1 MDDQG
6 DDKST
11 TRPRSMKELWDDA
24 ERRFLRDT
32 GMELRSKGKTSFDEC
47 LAKIAKLQ
55 EPPGVDEPAG
65 KPSGVE
71 KAKEIGLSVLSFLK
85 LLGGVAAQAADMTF
99 PASGLVTNAVLF
111 LLDIPA
117 DLHEFHKA
125 VDGLFETLGEGLSH
139 FRIYD
144 KIEQFN
150 KIDDE
155 LIETIHRLL
164 ISFVT
169 ICGLSINLRQSGR
182 WKKFKGDAK
191 RILFRDDSGVKEEV
205 DAFNALLGTHQRV
218 QGTQTLKVVLETND
232 RVAKVLNRASET
244 NQKID
249 ELMVLV
255 VDIKDTADKRKAEEE
270 RDKTIKRIKE
280 KLELADNE
288 RDTSALRAS
297 QDMCDKLWHER
308 LPGTISWVDN
318 PDEQSEFH
326 QWAERKQTGAKP
338 LFVLIGDSN
347 TGKSVIASS
356 IINRLRYIYA
366 SSTRKL
372 EQTYIASYF
381 FPLIVAKT
389 DSEKQPIHTALRC
402 LAVQL
407 AEADDRYA
415 SNLLKDC
422 NAKQDMKSF
431 LKSATCTDLWTFLR
445 LGMPNGKTSYYFV
458 IDGLGSLP
466 DEFQSERAE
475 IFGLLDTLRSA
486 SRTVRALVTLKP
498 DKGESTFEEAS
509 YWSLQTREIGKSDIN
524 LYIESSLKDDDILQG
539 EDQYRKEKRGEIR
552 DRLFNELN
560 GNYFKVKTALEKIR
574 AIVRKTGKWED
585 IVKVLNEANED
596 EKSIS
601 AKAIR
606 ELESSLEPQEID
618 ELNELLIWTAYAKGQ
633 PFTLK
638 ELEDA
643 LLLRFKTPS
652 LLKLEKKIRGK
663 YSKIFDI
670 SGGTNVI
677 IREDILDLVRKERTS
692 QRRQDDEAKFSV
704 SITITKAN
712 LTSVQR
718 FLWNLSMKLDATQD
732 NFGFQQLGDKAT
744 MHGTIQVNEFDSYMS
759 ILNKTFA
766 LLSDEPN
773 KSIQSFT
780 AYLIAWLPD
789 HLAAL
794 RDAPTE
800 QPLTLAEKQS
810 IGDGLS
816 SLFTTGDVVEKHWS
830 NLGST
835 IWNRNKDEL
844 DIFLKWLRE
853 EEVISKL
860 GRMDRKW
867 LMEVTASQDP
877 HRALLINVMKMVA
890 KNMFTQREWDINRPY
905 FWIKDFLTWEPRDS
919 VQENEPHA
927 VGRSIHNEEQARI
940 DRLNQE
946 HKEDIPKL
954 VSAWSLEVLGIQEPD
969 NCWNERLAEI
979 YHLEGQSEKVLSL
992 LKEFPEQENPN
1003 PKALEVLA
1011 EANGLVD
1018 DEEHRI
1024 EACRVMELALDQMK
1038 KDESSDKVRMARNY
1052 RELAGWYTKLGKL
1065 DTAIDRLREA
1075 LVLDTTNYDARYEL
1089 FFAVLEKDNDEE
1101 AALKLLHELIEQPSS
1116 SDEEN
1121 GTQHGQMAKIL
1132 VNILSEGGWGARIPD
1147 GADIGFS
1154 KLFLAVHARSPE
1166 FTGLIL
1172 QELDRAIERET
1183 DERINRAL
1191 LFYTGLAISRRHF
1204 DMGTKPAVKT
1214 SVDYWTESSKTD
1226 YISWSVRASDF
1237 IASHHFDEAIQLWK
1251 ERGQNVASVASPE
1264 EHVAALEKM
1273 IATQREANLS
1283 AAKCYLAWYYT
1294 KTNQPDSA
1302 RKVMRESIDL
1312 AFDMLSDDTSANDL
1326 TAWSVVS
1333 YILMNSGHTMDAYA
1347 AFSLLVPPPRGTDM
1361 ISWVFDFEEG
1371 SPEASLA
1378 EELIKKIESAMASES
1393 AGDSEQSEDL
1403 TNFSGQVAYICYK
1416 LDEME
1421 EINPERKPTT
1431 LRIRDAIRPFQERVG
1446 SHYASNWTCDGCGVK
1461 WDLENGLSF
1470 CRCCQD
1476 VGFCDACVKKLR
1488 GEKQER
1494 LTLFIPSMRCNGGH
1508 DLLVLPPWDKE
1519 GILEALKGNVPVGG
1533 TIGDDGKRVG
1543 CEYVPINQWLGVLKS
1558 QWGYV
1563 EKEKTDS
1570 EAAASEVG
1578 EPVEEGDGKSEN
1590 ATYVEEASKVEEDV
1604 KEMENDTK
1612 GETVIAASVEVHVA
1626 G

>member
-1 MDDQG
+1 MDDKG
-6 DDKST
+6 DEKSKS
-11 TRPRSMKELWDDA
+11 RPRSMKELWDDA

-47 LAKIAKLQ
+47 LAKISKLQ

-71 KAKEIGLSVLSFLK
+71 KAKEVGLSVLSFLK

-169 ICGLSINLRQSGR
+169 VCGLSINLRQSGR

-191 RILFRDDSGVKEEV
+191 RIIFRDDSGVKEEV
-205 DAFNALLGTHQRV
+205 DTFNALLGTHQRV

-232 RVAKVLNRASET
+232 RVAKVLNKASET

-255 VDIKDTADKRKAEEE
+255 VDIKDTADKQKAEKE
-270 RDKTIKRIKE
+270 RETTIKSIKE

-297 QDMCDKLWHER
+297 QDMSDKLWHER

-356 IINRLRYIYA
+356 IINRLRNIYA
-366 SSTRKL
+366 SPTRKL

-381 FPLIVAKT
+381 FPLIVAKS
-389 DSEKQPIHTALRC
+389 DSEKRPIHTALRC

-407 AEADDRYA
+407 AEADSKYA
-415 SNLLKDC
+415 THLLKDC
-422 NAKQDMKSF
+422 NAKPDIKSF

-445 LGMPNGKTSYYFV
+445 LGMPNGKTTYYFV

-466 DEFQSERAE
+466 EEFQSDRAE
-475 IFGLLDTLRSA
+475 IFGLLDNLRTA

-509 YWSLQTREIGKSDIN
+509 YWSLQTREIGKSDIS

-552 DRLFNELN
+552 DRLFNELS

-574 AIVRKTGKWED
+574 AIVRKTGRWED
-585 IVKVLNEANED
+585 IVKVLDEANED

-606 ELESSLEPQEID
+606 DLESSLEPQEID
-618 ELNELLIWTAYAKGQ
+618 ELNELLIWTAYARGQ
-633 PFTLK
+633 PFNLN

-663 YSKIFDI
+663 YSKIFEI

-704 SITITKAN
+704 SVTITKAN

-718 FLWNLSMKLDATQD
+718 FLWNLSMKLEATQD

-759 ILNKTFA
+759 ILNKTFSV
-766 LLSDEPN
+766 LSDESN
-773 KSIQSFT
+773 QSIQSFST
-780 AYLIAWLPD
+780 YLIAWLPD

-844 DIFLKWLRE
+844 DTFLKWLRE

-860 GRMDRKW
+860 GRRDRKW
-867 LMEVTASQDP
+867 LREVTASQNP
-877 HRALLINVMKMVA
+877 YRALLMEVMKMVA
-890 KNMFTQREWDINRPY
+890 KNLFRSREWDIDRPY
-905 FWIKDFLTWEPRDS
+905 NWIRDFLTLDLRDF
-919 VQENEPHA
+919 VQEDEQNVA
-927 VGRSIHNEEQARI
+927 SQANLNEEQARI
-940 DRLNQE
+940 HRLNQE
-946 HKEDIPKL
+946 HNEDIPKL

-979 YHLEGQSEKVLSL
+979 YYVEDKSEKVIAL
-992 LKEFPEQENPN
+992 LKDVPEQDNPN
-1003 PKALEVLA
+1003 TKSLEVLA
-1011 EANGLVD
+1011 EANGRID

-1024 EACRVMELALDQMK
+1024 EACRVMELALEQHR
-1038 KDESSDKVRMARNY
+1038 KDETPEQVRMARDY
-1052 RELAGWYTKLGKL
+1052 SLLAGWYTKLSKL
-1065 DTAIDRLREA
+1065 DKTIDRLREA
-1075 LVLDTTNYDARYEL
+1075 LVLDTGNYDARYAL
-1089 FFAVLEKDNDEE
+1089 FFAVLNKDGDEE
-1101 AALKLLHELIEQPSS
+1101 EALKLLHELIEQPSRIPL
-1116 SDEEN
+1116 D
-1121 GTQHGQMAKIL
+1121 GTQYGQMTQVLLDIVSSAWGGR
-1132 VNILSEGGWGARIPD
+1132 SED
-1147 GADIGFS
+1147 GADTGFA
-1154 KLFLAVHARSPE
+1154 KLFLAVYTRAPE
-1166 FTGLIL
+1166 FAGLIL
-1172 QELDRAIERET
+1172 QELDCAIERET
-1183 DERINRAL
+1183 DERMNRAL
-1191 LFYTGLAISRRHF
+1191 LFYRGLAISPLHF
-1204 DMGTKPAVKT
+1204 NMDAKASVKL
-1214 SVDYWTESSKTD
+1214 SVDYWAECGKTD
-1226 YISWSVRASDF
+1226 YLTWSQRASSF
-1237 IASHHFDEAIQLWK
+1237 TAAHHFEGAMRIWK
-1251 ERGQNVASVASPE
+1251 EKELGEAAITRRE
-1264 EHVAALEKM
+1264 EHVGVLKKM
-1273 IATQREANLS
+1273 IGTQRESNLS
-1283 AAKCYLAWYYT
+1283 PAKCYLACYYAT
-1294 KTNQPDSA
+1294 TDQPDAA
-1302 RKVMRESIDL
+1302 RNVMREAIDL
-1312 AFDMLSDDTSANDL
+1312 AFDMLSDETSSNDAN
-1326 TAWSVVS
+1326 AWAVLG
-1333 YILMNSGHTMDAYA
+1333 YILMACGHTIDASSA
-1347 AFSLLVPPPRGTDM
+1347 VSLLAPPPSGTN
-1361 ISWVFDFEEG
+1361 ILSWMLDFEQG
-1371 SPEASLA
+1371 SSEASLA
-1378 EELIKKIESAMASES
+1378 AELIKKMESSMASGANED
-1393 AGDSEQSEDL
+1393 AELAQSL
-1403 TNFSGQVAYICYK
+1403 INLPGQLHYVYRT
-1416 LDEME
+1416 LDEMDE
-1421 EINPERKPTT
+1421 TTPDSAPTT
-1431 LRIRDAIRPFQERVG
+1431 TRIRDAIHPFKRWMEG
-1446 SHYASNWTCDGCGVK
+1446 DEYSFYHWWCDGCRKK
-1461 WDLENGLSF
+1461 WDFENGLSL
-1470 CRCCQD
+1470 CRCCHEFA
-1476 VGFCDACVKKLR
+1476 FCDDCVKKLKS
-1488 GEKQER
+1488 ENER
-1494 LTLFIPSMRCNGGH
+1494 LTLPIPSMVCNAGH
-1508 DLLVLPPWDKE
+1508 DLLVMPPWGKE
-1519 GILEALKGNVPVGG
+1519 GILEALRGNVLVGG
-1533 TIGDDGKRVG
+1533 TIQDDGRRLG
-1543 CEYVPINQWLGVLKS
+1543 GEYVPINQWLAVLKS

-1570 EAAASEVG
+1570 EAEPSEVG
-1578 EPVEEGDGKSEN
+1578 EPVEEGDGKSEI
-1590 ATYVEEASKVEEDV
+1590 ATQVEEVPNAEEHVKQVENDSKVEAV
-1604 KEMENDTK
+1604 AT
-1612 GETVIAASVEVHVA
+1612 ASVEVNVA
-1626 G
+1626 A